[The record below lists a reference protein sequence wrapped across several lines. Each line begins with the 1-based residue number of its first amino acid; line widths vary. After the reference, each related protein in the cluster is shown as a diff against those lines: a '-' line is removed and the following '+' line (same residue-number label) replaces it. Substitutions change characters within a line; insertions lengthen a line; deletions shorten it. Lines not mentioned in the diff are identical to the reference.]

1 MRIGLQLPFFN
12 WAGGAPNCG
21 DTLKRIV
28 QRAEE
33 AGFYSIWVMDH
44 FYQMEWGNYKA
55 QDPMLEAYSTLGY
68 ITAVTH
74 TVKLGVLVT
83 GVIYRYPG
91 VLIKTMTTIDVLS
104 GGRTYFGI
112 GAGWYEREARGLG
125 VPFPSMTER
134 FEQLEETLQ
143 IAKQM
148 WSDNDGAYE
157 GKHYHLAE
165 TICYP
170 QPLSKP
176 HPPIMVGGSGEKK
189 TLRLV
194 AQYADASNFDTG
206 MGIEGIRHKLNVLK
220 KYCDDIK
227 RDYNQIERTVIHHVT
242 KPHETEL
249 LIDFCEILAKE
260 GIQHAIFNM
269 YGLETLKPLD
279 YFAEKVI
286 PATAD
291 F

>member
-1 MRIGLQLPFFN
+1 MRVSLQIPFFN
-12 WAGGAPNCG
+12 WAEGAPNCG
-21 DTLKRIV
+21 ETLKNVV
-28 QRAEE
+28 QKAEQS
-33 AGFYSIWVMDH
+33 GFYSIWVIDH
-44 FYQMEWGNYKA
+44 FYQMEWGKNKA
-55 QDPMLEAYSTLGY
+55 QDPMLEAYSTLSY
-68 ITAVTH
+68 IAALTQ

-91 VLIKTMTTIDVLS
+91 ILIKTATTVDVLS

-125 VPFPSMTER
+125 VPFPSMKER

-148 WSDNDGAYE
+148 WSDNDGAFD
-157 GKHYHLAE
+157 GKHYQLAE

-170 QPLSKP
+170 QPISKP
-176 HPPIMVGGSGEKK
+176 HPPIMIGGSGEKK

-194 AQYADASNFDTG
+194 AKYADASNFDTG
-206 MGIEGIRHKLNVLK
+206 MGVEGIRHKLGILK
-220 KYCDDIK
+220 DHCHDLQ

-242 KPHETEL
+242 KPEATDL
-249 LIDFCEILAKE
+249 LIDFCGTLAKE
-260 GIQHAIFNM
+260 GIQHVIFNM
-269 YGLETLKPLD
+269 HHVETLKPLD
-279 YFAEKVI
+279 YFAEKII
-286 PATAD
+286 PATAN